1 MQPVVTGILCVCLLF
16 MALCCA
22 KMLQLIKI
30 WFGAWNF
37 GDARNRVLV
46 GAWIPKQIG
55 AVLWDI
61 LGED

>member
-1 MQPVVTGILCVCLLF
+1 
-16 MALCCA
+16 
-22 KMLQLIKI
+22 MLQLIKI

-46 GAWIPKQIG
+46 RAWIPKQIG

>member
-1 MQPVVTGILCVCLLF
+1 
-16 MALCCA
+16 
-22 KMLQLIKI
+22 MLQLIKI